1 MAHPQPP
8 TTASCISGQIVTAS
22 RDVGTSL
29 CKPTD
34 RYVYTMGNFC
44 CRGVAARRVDNVPI
58 CRSGNRWHTVG
69 SFACDSAS
77 GHMLF
82 RVLWC
87 DASNSRKHRS
97 VSDSFYKNLFIF
109 SLDNW
114 DCGRLEST
122 NRWNGCLFATLG
134 PSVFLAW
141 YCSVT
146 PLHVTCKISAL
157 FSEKII

>member
-1 MAHPQPP
+1 MFTLWAIFVVV
-8 TTASCISGQIVTAS
+8 AW
-22 RDVGTSL
+22 L
-29 CKPTD
+29 L
-34 RYVYTMGNFC
+34 
-44 CRGVAARRVDNVPI
+44 GVFLKVVRNVFALYA
-58 CRSGNRWHTVG
+58 VG